1 MSGRWYFNLGWI
13 AFFAIEL
20 MAGSA
25 TTFAEE
31 ALPPPLVYG
40 KPGETIYQ
48 CAIKLQTPKKSE
60 DRIAG
65 GKFHVQLTLWLPE
78 NVKTIRGIYLAP
90 FNPET
95 VEKEQNRA
103 ICRHWQFAIVGTNL
117 MRVSKDE
124 FRPVLLS
131 GLKELAAQ
139 SQHPEVEHAP
149 LVVASMSAG
158 AGMTVNLAEQLPE
171 RMIACGPV
179 CLEVGPQTE
188 RTKTVPMIT
197 IFGERDGR
205 QMQQLEELLPKQ
217 RAAFDAAW
225 AIAPQ
230 WRRKH
235 EWGQSNNLLWPFFDE
250 VIQQRLPQQSS
261 LEKPVELKPCAA
273 DQSWYATLA
282 AYDDQPAKISPATE
296 FKGDRAAACWFPGSR
311 TAAVWQ
317 AFVVKEP
324 KLKITQPLPQGDGNP
339 LAVYKSGE
347 PIEIKVELLTKDKPR
362 SAVLYDAAEKLQSLE
377 IKGNTGSTT
386 LKDLVPG
393 LHTLIARAQFAEGEE
408 ISRPVTILVTPK

>member
-1 MSGRWYFNLGWI
+1 MLARSLALQLLVVCFTNAVCL
-13 AFFAIEL
+13 
-20 MAGSA
+20 
-25 TTFAEE
+25 AEE
-31 ALPPPLVYG
+31 PAAPPPLVYG

-48 CAIKLQTPKKSE
+48 TAIKLQTPKKSE

-65 GKFHVQLTLWLPE
+65 GKYHVQLTLWLPE
-78 NVKTIRGIYLAP
+78 NVKSIRGIYLAP

-124 FRPVLLS
+124 FRTVLLS
-131 GLKELAAQ
+131 GLQELAAQ

-149 LVVASMSAG
+149 MVMASMSAG

-179 CLEVGPQTE
+179 CLEVGPQTA
-188 RTKTVPMIT
+188 RTKDVPMLT

-250 VIQQRLPQQSS
+250 VIQQRLPPSTNLDKQ
-261 LEKPVELKPCAA
+261 PVDLKQCAA
-273 DQSWYATLA
+273 NQSWYADVA
-282 AYDDQPAKISPATE
+282 AYQQQPAAIAPAAE
-296 FKGDRAAACWFPGSR
+296 FKGDRVAACWFPGPR

-324 KLKITQPLPQGDGNP
+324 KLKIAQSLPQGDGKP
-339 LAVYKSGE
+339 LAVFKTGE
-347 PIEIKVELLTKDKPR
+347 PIEIKVEFLTKDQPK
-362 SAVLYDAAEKLQSLE
+362 SVVLYDAAAKLQPLE
-377 IKGNTGSTT
+377 WTGNSCTTT
-386 LKDLVPG
+386 LKQLAPG
-393 LHTLIARAQFAEGEE
+393 IHTLIARAQFGEE
-408 ISRPVTILVTPK
+408 EELSRPVTILVTPK

>member
-1 MSGRWYFNLGWI
+1 MLARYLALQLI
-13 AFFAIEL
+13 AVCFT
-20 MAGSA
+20 SA
-25 TTFAEE
+25 ACFAEE
-31 ALPPPLVYG
+31 PAPPPPLVYG
-40 KPGETIYQ
+40 KPGEAIYQ
-48 CAIKLQTPKKSE
+48 TAIKLQTPKKSE

-65 GKFHVQLTLWLPE
+65 GKYHVQLAIWLPE
-78 NVKTIRGIYLAP
+78 NVKSIRGIYLAP

-124 FRPVLLS
+124 FRTALTR
-131 GLKELAAQ
+131 GLKELAVQ

-158 AGMTVNLAEQLPE
+158 AGMTVSLAEQMPE

-188 RTKTVPMIT
+188 RTKEVPMIT

-235 EWGQSNNLLWPFFDE
+235 EWGAANNLLWPFFDE
-250 VIQQRLPQQSS
+250 VIQQRLPLNSN
-261 LEKPVELKPCAA
+261 LDKEPVELTPCAA
-273 DQSWYATLA
+273 DQSWYAALA
-282 AYDDQPAKISPATE
+282 AYHDRSAAIAPAAE
-296 FKGDRAAACWFPGSR
+296 FKGDRAAACWFPGPR

-324 KLKITQPLPQGDGNP
+324 KLKIAQPLPQGDGKP
-339 LAVYKSGE
+339 LAVFKTGE
-347 PIEIKVELLTKDKPR
+347 PIEIKAEFLTKDQPK
-362 SAVLYDAAEKLQSLE
+362 SVVLYDAAAKLQSLE
-377 IKGNTGSTT
+377 CADNSCTTT
-386 LKDLVPG
+386 LKQLAPG
-393 LHTLIARAQFAEGEE
+393 IHTLIARAQFPEGEE
-408 ISRPVTILVTPK
+408 LSRPVTILVTPK